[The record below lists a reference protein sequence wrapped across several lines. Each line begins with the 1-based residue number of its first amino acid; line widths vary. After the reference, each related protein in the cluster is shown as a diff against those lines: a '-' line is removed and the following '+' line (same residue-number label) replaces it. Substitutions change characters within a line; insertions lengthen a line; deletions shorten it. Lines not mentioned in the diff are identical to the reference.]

1 MKKILVFSL
10 ILISVFSCKKTKFDP
25 EGPTDVRIENMS
37 DQPWTEVIVNTSGGI
52 DTFNVIAAGSTSD
65 YSRFEK
71 AFVKAEIT
79 AMIGGVKYSTV
90 PFSYMGLTYQG
101 QVKLTYRVYI
111 KSVPNR
117 TLEIFHCQL
126 DSDLNE

>member
-1 MKKILVFSL
+1 
-10 ILISVFSCKKTKFDP
+10 
-25 EGPTDVRIENMS
+25 MS
-37 DQPWTEVIVNTSGGI
+37 DQAWTEVIVNTSGGI
-52 DTFNVIAAGSTSD
+52 DTFSTIAKYDTSE

-71 AFVKAEIT
+71 AFPKAEIT

-90 PFSYMGLTYQG
+90 PFNYMGMTYQG